1 MTRNSYPFIKSSGP
15 WPVALA
21 MSLSFLLGSLALYSL
36 QQLQSTSESAIV
48 DSIEAA
54 PVVQSVG
61 ALGRIEPEGE
71 VIRVSAPASQGMSR
85 IEQLLVQEGDQVRQ
99 GQAIAIL
106 ETQANRLAALEQARK
121 QVRVAQ
127 ARLAQV
133 QAGAK
138 TGDIEAQSATVS
150 RLQAQLSGEIAT
162 REATITR
169 IEHEL
174 ANAEVEYQ
182 RYQKLH
188 QEGAISTSEL
198 DSRQLRV
205 ETAQGNL
212 AEARAA
218 LEQAIMTLQRQQK
231 EAQAQLDSIAE
242 VRPVDVQLAQ
252 TEVDSA
258 IAAVKQAE
266 ADLALT
272 YIRAPRDGQV
282 LKIHTWPGELIS
294 NDGIIDLGKTN
305 QMYVVAEVYQTDIQK
320 VTVGQT
326 AIITSPALSDQLQ
339 GVVAQV
345 GLLVDQQDIFANNA
359 LTDTDRKVVNVKI
372 RLDESSS
379 QKVADLTNLQVQV
392 VINR

>member
-218 LEQAIMTLQRQQK
+218 LEQA
-231 EAQAQLDSIAE
+231 S
-242 VRPVDVQLAQ
+242 
-252 TEVDSA
+252 
-258 IAAVKQAE
+258 
-266 ADLALT
+266 
-272 YIRAPRDGQV
+272 
-282 LKIHTWPGELIS
+282 
-294 NDGIIDLGKTN
+294 
-305 QMYVVAEVYQTDIQK
+305 
-320 VTVGQT
+320 
-326 AIITSPALSDQLQ
+326 
-339 GVVAQV
+339 
-345 GLLVDQQDIFANNA
+345 
-359 LTDTDRKVVNVKI
+359 
-372 RLDESSS
+372 
-379 QKVADLTNLQVQV
+379 
-392 VINR
+392 